1 MRMATP
7 LNAGPWRAD
16 IRTLD
21 SEAHRPTWSVM
32 IPTYNCA
39 ATLGETLTSVL
50 GQDPGL
56 EHMQIEVVDDA
67 SDSDDP
73 EAIVREVG
81 GGRVQYFRQ
90 PHNVGVVKNFETCL
104 QRSRGHYI
112 HLLHGDDFVLDG
124 FYDAL
129 RSGFESDPSVGAAFC
144 RWMIVDQAGN
154 VRTVAEPL
162 QDHAGELAD
171 AAVRLAAEQH
181 IVTPSIAVARD
192 VYELL
197 GGFDER
203 LECAE
208 DWEMWVRIAANWKV
222 WYEPSLLAAYRSHP
236 DSNTGRHHRLAE
248 ELRYTAMVIDMIGS
262 YLPPDRAA
270 AVVRTAR
277 RNYARTAMANA
288 RQFSA
293 AGDRE
298 AARAHLRQAL
308 ELSRS
313 PRILLE
319 SAKLLPRVVGS

>member
-1 MRMATP
+1 VATP
-7 LNAGPWRAD
+7 MKATRWRGEIQTVAPG
-16 IRTLD
+16 
-21 SEAHRPTWSVM
+21 AHRPTWSVM

-39 ATLGETLTSVL
+39 ATLGETLRSVL
-50 GQDPGL
+50 DQDIGPDR
-56 EHMQIEVVDDA
+56 MQIEVVDDS
-67 SDSDDP
+67 SDRDDP

-90 PHNVGVVKNFETCL
+90 PQNVGLVRNFETCL
-104 QRSRGHYI
+104 QRSRGHYV

-129 RSGFESDPSVGAAFC
+129 QRGFESDPSVGAAFC
-144 RWMIVDQAGN
+144 RWMIVDEAGN
-154 VRTVAEPL
+154 VQTVADPR
-162 QDHAGELAD
+162 QDRAGELVD
-171 AAVRLAAEQH
+171 AAVHLAGEQH
-181 IVTPSIAVARD
+181 IVTPSIAVRRD

-203 LECAE
+203 LQCAE
-208 DWEMWVRIAANWKV
+208 DWEMWVRIAANFTV

-236 DSNTGRHHRLAE
+236 ESNTGRHHRLAE
-248 ELRYTAMVIDMIGS
+248 ELRYTAMVIDMIES

-270 AVVRTAR
+270 EVARTAR
-277 RNYARTAMANA
+277 RNYAWTAVGNA

-293 AGDRE
+293 AGDRQ
-298 AARAHLRQAL
+298 AARAHLRRAV

-319 SAKLLPRVVGS
+319 SAKLLPWVVGS